1 MNLNLQELT
10 KEQLKEEAFIDLA
23 YALLE
28 ERREPIPFE
37 GLMAELKKLLGLSEA
52 EMKERLVRFYTDLN
66 IDGRFLAL
74 GDGRWALRE
83 WYPVDKIEEE
93 TAPVVKTRKKK
104 AKAKVVDE
112 DDEEDE
118 DLLADDEED
127 FDDEDL
133 DEFADDEEEDFDLDE
148 EDEEEEEEDVDLDE
162 DLDLDE
168 ELEIDEEDEEEEEE

>member
-1 MNLNLQELT
+1 MNITELT
-10 KEQLKEEAFIDLA
+10 KEQLNEEAFIDLA

-28 ERREPIPFE
+28 ERREPITFD
-37 GLMAELKKLLGLSEA
+37 GILAELKKLLGLSEA

-104 AKAKVVDE
+104 AKAKVVD

-118 DLLADDEED
+118 DLLAEDEDED

-133 DEFADDEEEDFDLDE
+133 DEFADEEEEDFDLD
-148 EDEEEEEEDVDLDE
+148 DEEEEEDEDVDLDE
-162 DLDLDE
+162 DELDLDE
-168 ELEIDEEDEEEEEE
+168 ELEIDEEEEEEEE